1 MHSAIREDPAAQ
13 KKERSK
19 PSETKLWKAKKLT
32 YDERKEKL
40 KVLLLLLV
48 QLPWPFCVALHCFPS
63 LPLGAYSGTAHVDDS
78 CLGHLASELCS
89 VFCCCSKLPFA
100 LPAAG

>member
-1 MHSAIREDPAAQ
+1 MCVIVQVHSAIREDPAAQ

-40 KVLLLLLV
+40 KVLFILLV
-48 QLPWPFCVALHCFPS
+48 QLTFV
-63 LPLGAYSGTAHVDDS
+63 LPLTAFGR
-78 CLGHLASELCS
+78 LL
-89 VFCCCSKLPFA
+89 
-100 LPAAG
+100 